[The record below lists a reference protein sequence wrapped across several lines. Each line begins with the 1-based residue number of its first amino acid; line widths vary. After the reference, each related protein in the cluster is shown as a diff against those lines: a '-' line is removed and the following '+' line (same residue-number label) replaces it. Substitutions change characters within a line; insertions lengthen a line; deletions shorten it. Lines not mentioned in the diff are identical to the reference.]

1 MLEDINLEIEN
12 NKKIGISGK
21 SGSGKSTLIDLLIG
35 LLKPTN
41 GKILIDK
48 KDLVQVEHNWQS
60 IVGYVPQTVYLLNE
74 SIKRNIAFELDD
86 EKIDDNKVNDVI
98 KKVQLSNLVSR
109 MRDGINTNIGD
120 KGVNL
125 SGGEKQRIGIARC
138 LYKNPK
144 VIIMDEA
151 TASLDTETETII
163 LKEILN
169 NLIKDLLVI
178 MISHNTTVLKNYC
191 NKIIKISDKKAQ
203 YLNETNH

>member
-1 MLEDINLEIEN
+1 MEILKGDI
-12 NKKIGISGK
+12 IGISGK

-120 KGVNL
+120 KGLNL

>member
-120 KGVNL
+120 KGLNL

>member
-48 KDLVQVEHNWQS
+48 KDLVRVEHNWQS

-120 KGVNL
+120 KGLNL